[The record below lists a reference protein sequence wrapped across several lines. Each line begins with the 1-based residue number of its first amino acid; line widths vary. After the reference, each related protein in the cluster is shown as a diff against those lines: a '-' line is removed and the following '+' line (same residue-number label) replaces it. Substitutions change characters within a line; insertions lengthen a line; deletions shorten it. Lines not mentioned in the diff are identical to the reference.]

1 MSSSPA
7 LDRSRVSLIPVVDG
21 QTRRGAYLPA
31 IFIAALAAM
40 SQLPRIAPHENLTRT
55 YLAVAGALALWSAVL
70 YLARRDRSDG
80 FTFSARLA
88 APHYVQACLHTTIY
102 VFWGFY
108 WDLVG
113 HNALHLVGQILFAY
127 SFEGLLAWSRGK
139 QWRLGLGPFPIV
151 FSTNLFLTFKDE
163 WFVYQFL
170 LIAVVF
176 LAKEFIVWQRDGVRT
191 HIFNP
196 SAFALFLFAIVLIS
210 TGQTDKTWV
219 SQLSAMLDTRLVD
232 PDSRPYLLVFA
243 VGLVAQFL
251 FQVTL
256 VTFASA
262 AMLFLLPSIY
272 TAFTGTFWFVDV
284 GIPIAV
290 FLGLHLL
297 ITDPA
302 TSPKNNW
309 GRFLFGTA
317 YGASVFVIYGILDR
331 YGEPLAY
338 DKLLFVPVL
347 NLLVVRFERLG
358 DYLQAQSAALVE
370 RLRIPRYEPNWNLI
384 HMALWIGLFAWMY
397 AGEFLESDHPGR
409 QLTHWQTSCELDRPN
424 ACRNL
429 TETLRSRC
437 SQGATEYCAELSRL
451 YEKKPTL
458 ATPLE
463 RQIYYGDACDAGATR
478 ECDLY
483 RRNLDAAMDR
493 ELEASCDSG
502 DSPMS
507 CYVLGSGYVKGINRG
522 SRNRDKAYPYMLAA
536 CEQGL
541 GKGCAVAGMMHQFGF
556 TQSQDLER
564 AVDLHERGCA
574 FSFTPSC
581 ASLVDIYS
589 TPQSQL
595 ENETLSRWYRAK
607 ACAIGATPMCD

>member
-1 MSSSPA
+1 M
-7 LDRSRVSLIPVVDG
+7 SLIPIVEG
-21 QTRRGAYLPA
+21 KARRGAYLPIVFVVA
-31 IFIAALAAM
+31 IALM
-40 SQLPRIAPHENLTRT
+40 STLPRIAPHESLKWT
-55 YLAVAGALALWSAVL
+55 YIGIASALALWTGAI
-70 YLARRDRSDG
+70 YLLRRKDDQALH
-80 FTFSARLA
+80 FSARLA
-88 APHYVQACLHTTIY
+88 APHYVQACLHGTIY
-102 VFWGFY
+102 IFWGFY
-108 WDLVG
+108 WELVG
-113 HNALHLVGQILFAY
+113 HNAMHLVGQILFAY
-127 SFEGLLAWSRGK
+127 TFEGLLAWSRGK
-139 QWRLGLGPFPIV
+139 AWRLGFGPFPIV

-176 LAKEFIVWQRDGVRT
+176 LAKELIVWQRDGVKT

-210 TGQTDKTWV
+210 TEQTDKTWV

-232 PDSRPYLLVFA
+232 PDSKPYLLVFA

-256 VTFASA
+256 VTFAA
-262 AMLFLLPSIY
+262 AMMLFVLPSIY
-272 TAFTGTFWFVDV
+272 TALTGTFWFVDV

-309 GRFLFGTA
+309 GRFLFGTT
-317 YGASVFVIYGILDR
+317 YGLSVFVIYGVLDF

-347 NLLVVRFERLG
+347 NLLVIRFEQLGTFLETSFAKLREHVRLPS
-358 DYLQAQSAALVE
+358 YA
-370 RLRIPRYEPNWNLI
+370 PNWNLV
-384 HMALWIGLFAWMY
+384 HMALWIGLFALMY
-397 AGEFLESDHPGR
+397 SVEYIESDHPGR
-409 QLTHWQTSCELDRPN
+409 HLEHWQTSCADDRPN

-437 SQGATEYCAELSRL
+437 TQGAVRQCAELSRL
-451 YEKKPTL
+451 YEEKPEL

-463 RQIYYGDACDAGATR
+463 RQIWFGDACDVGATR

-483 RRNLDAAMDR
+483 RQNLTAKMNA
-493 ELEASCDSG
+493 ELEASCDAG

-522 SRNRDKAYPYMLAA
+522 SRRPDKAYPYILEA

-541 GKGCAVAGMMHQFGF
+541 GKSCAVAGMMNQFGF
-556 TQSQDLER
+556 TQTRDLER
-564 AVDLHERGCA
+564 AVALHERACA
-574 FSFTPSC
+574 LSFTPSC

-589 TPQSQL
+589 SDDSPL
-595 ENETLSRWYRAK
+595 ADDELSRWYRAK
-607 ACAIGATPMCD
+607 ACAIGATPLCED